1 MVGDSKCVHPSA
13 STCIRMA
20 NICIDWPSLIHCN
33 LFAEIE
39 LGSHGRH
46 NGRLGNQ
53 RLKYGSN
60 GVRLTHCSRPTQEV
74 KQTMASMC
82 LGGSCKRQPVPHD
95 DHGVSGYQDAGWR
108 DKIRRLLV
116 LHRSGQSQ
124 IQRMDPAE
132 TTLAQGFGCLQMTV
146 EPSIIGQRPPCHV
159 T

>member
-82 LGGSCKRQPVPHD
+82 LGAAAKGSRFRMTITACLATKTP
-95 DHGVSGYQDAGWR
+95 AGET
-108 DKIRRLLV
+108 
-116 LHRSGQSQ
+116 RSVVCWCS
-124 IQRMDPAE
+124 IDPANHKFNGWIRPRQRWPRA
-132 TTLAQGFGCLQMTV
+132 LAAC
-146 EPSIIGQRPPCHV
+146 R
-159 T
+159 